1 MSANLDEYKKYESP
15 LVSRYSSDEM
25 LYNFSD
31 FKKFSNFRILWLY
44 LAEAEKQLGLDITD
58 EQLEQMKA
66 NINNID
72 FDYAKNQE
80 KILRHDVMAHVHT
93 FAHCC
98 PKAAPIIHLG
108 ATSAYVT
115 DNADLIAIRDG
126 FDILCLKLAR
136 TINRLSKFCLK
147 YKDMAC
153 LSYTHLQ
160 PAQLTT
166 VGKRYYT

>member
-1 MSANLDEYKKYESP
+1 
-15 LVSRYSSDEM
+15 
-25 LYNFSD
+25 
-31 FKKFSNFRILWLY
+31 
-44 LAEAEKQLGLDITD
+44 
-58 EQLEQMKA
+58 
-66 NINNID
+66 
-72 FDYAKNQE
+72 
-80 KILRHDVMAHVHT
+80 MAHVHT

>member
-1 MSANLDEYKKYESP
+1 M
-15 LVSRYSSDEM
+15 
-25 LYNFSD
+25 
-31 FKKFSNFRILWLY
+31 WLY
-44 LAEAEKQLGLDITD
+44 LATAEKELGLDITT
-58 EQLEQMKA
+58 EQLEEMKN

-72 FDYAKNQE
+72 FEYAKNQE

-98 PKAAPIIHLG
+98 PKAAAIIHLG
-108 ATSAYVT
+108 ATSAYVG

-136 TINRLSKFCLK
+136 TINRLAKFCLK
-147 YKDMAC
+147 HKDLAC

-160 PAQLTT
+160 PAQLTI
-166 VGKRYYT
+166 VGKRF